1 MCQAAGFEPHPR
13 PLIVGEL
20 QRDDAAFLASQPLA
34 EPACID
40 ADAPV
45 CDGEQRVAEVGV
57 CIVRKL
63 PAGFVVV

>member
-1 MCQAAGFEPHPR
+1 MCQAAGFEPPPR

-34 EPACID
+34 EPACIN